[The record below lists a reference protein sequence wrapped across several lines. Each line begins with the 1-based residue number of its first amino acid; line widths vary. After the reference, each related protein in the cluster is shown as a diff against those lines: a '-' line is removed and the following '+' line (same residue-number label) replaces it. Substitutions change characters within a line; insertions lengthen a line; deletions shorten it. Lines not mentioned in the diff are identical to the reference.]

1 MLLST
6 RLNLLLVFI
15 PLAMLSNASGWGA
28 SWTFAFSLMGL
39 CPLAERL
46 GFATEQM
53 AMYTNQTVGGLLNA
67 SFGNITEAVLAIY
80 ALKQGLLRVVQLS
93 LLGSVLS
100 NMLLVVGCAFFF
112 GGLRHK
118 FQTFTREGVAASTG
132 LLMLG
137 VLAIVLPNALHA
149 THSELQGVAD
159 DIALSRFCSLAL
171 LGLYAAYL
179 YFQLVSH
186 RSLYDAVAGG
196 DGGGGGG
203 EEGGGGRAEEEEEEP
218 VLGFWGSLLWL
229 GVLTGFVTLLSNYIV
244 DTIEE
249 AAEQMRMPVAFVST
263 ILLPIVGNAA
273 EHAAAVLFA
282 MRNKMDLAMS
292 VAIGSATQISMFVIP
307 ASVVCA
313 WAMGVPLDLNLH
325 TFETVTLFASAC
337 TVCLFVQDGQS
348 NWLKGLTLVLIYAVI
363 GAAFLHHSDP
373 PADGVAVVGGG
384 SPDRAG

>member
-203 EEGGGGRAEEEEEEP
+203 EMNGLDFDAPSLGNLDDVNVLDEEG
-218 VLGFWGSLLWL
+218 VDSLQ
-229 GVLTGFVTLLSNYIV
+229 N
-244 DTIEE
+244 
-249 AAEQMRMPVAFVST
+249 
-263 ILLPIVGNAA
+263 N
-273 EHAAAVLFA
+273 
-282 MRNKMDLAMS
+282 
-292 VAIGSATQISMFVIP
+292 
-307 ASVVCA
+307 
-313 WAMGVPLDLNLH
+313 
-325 TFETVTLFASAC
+325 
-337 TVCLFVQDGQS
+337 
-348 NWLKGLTLVLIYAVI
+348 
-363 GAAFLHHSDP
+363 
-373 PADGVAVVGGG
+373 
-384 SPDRAG
+384 